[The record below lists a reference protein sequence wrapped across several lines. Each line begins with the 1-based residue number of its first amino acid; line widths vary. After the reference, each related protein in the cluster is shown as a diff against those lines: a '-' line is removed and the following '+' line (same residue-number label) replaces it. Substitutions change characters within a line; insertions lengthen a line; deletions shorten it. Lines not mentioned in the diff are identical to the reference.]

1 MAPLP
6 TYPLF
11 HHSENN
17 GGGGGGGN
25 SLLAYVLANFLLLS
39 INHI

>member
-17 GGGGGGGN
+17 GGGGGGD
-25 SLLAYVLANFLLLS
+25 SLLAYLLANFLLLG